1 MNVNGALRG
10 ASKIHHC
17 ERPQTVRCRLATI
30 VLRPRCMLSGGD
42 RWKVAEDVEKA
53 ACHAALER
61 ARKRLSEGIP
71 EPKERLELKALPR
84 PGFPKVPDRRFR
96 RI

>member
-1 MNVNGALRG
+1 MNVNGVLRG

-30 VLRPRCMLSGGD
+30 VLRPRCMLAGGD

-53 ACHAALER
+53 AAARIIGGLHNV
-61 ARKRLSEGIP
+61 
-71 EPKERLELKALPR
+71 
-84 PGFPKVPDRRFR
+84 VPA
-96 RI
+96 